1 MVVSVAAQVLESQ
14 AKAVVET
21 EVVVAALVMAAAAA
35 EAEIGQDLRSR
46 QAQVTDPVVRANRS
60 LQPFLLVLAMASAPG
75 SRRTAI
81 APPSRPNA
89 SFFSEIGALA
99 AEGVT
104 KCR

>member
-21 EVVVAALVMAAAAA
+21 EVVVAALVMAAAVA
-35 EAEIGQDLRSR
+35 EAGIGQDLRSR
-46 QAQVTDPVVRANRS
+46 QARVTDPVVRANPA
-60 LQPFLLVLAMASAPG
+60 LQLFLLVLAMASAPG

-89 SFFSEIGALA
+89 SFFLKSGRLQQKALQR
-99 AEGVT
+99 
-104 KCR
+104 CR